1 MKVNQDIMNLICK
14 LEYRIGDTCAN
25 SDSYNGW
32 TDEWGADFRY
42 LVTVDGH
49 GKFRGRIDDLG
60 LEPES
65 LGDIYYKFGANEM
78 HIGYGIKHVL
88 EELEDLYGLDFV
100 KLEAERK
107 AKAQK

>member
-1 MKVNQDIMNLICK
+1 MLDVPPLCGLHRQSRSMQIWV
-14 LEYRIGDTCAN
+14 Y
-25 SDSYNGW
+25 Y
-32 TDEWGADFRY
+32 
-42 LVTVDGH
+42 VDGH

-60 LEPES
+60 LEPEA

>member
-1 MKVNQDIMNLICK
+1 MAM
-14 LEYRIGDTCAN
+14 GN
-25 SDSYNGW
+25 SEVEL
-32 TDEWGADFRY
+32 T
-42 LVTVDGH
+42 
-49 GKFRGRIDDLG
+49 DLG
-60 LEPES
+60 LEPEA

-100 KLEAERK
+100 ELEAERK